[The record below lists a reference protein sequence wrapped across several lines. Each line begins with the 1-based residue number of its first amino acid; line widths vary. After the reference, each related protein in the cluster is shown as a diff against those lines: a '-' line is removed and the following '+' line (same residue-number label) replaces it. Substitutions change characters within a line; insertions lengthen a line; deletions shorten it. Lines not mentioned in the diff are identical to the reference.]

1 MFFRIHPTFQKEN
14 YMQKKY
20 RRLMYIVV
28 LFAIIFGMHSFADAT
43 ETEPPT
49 EHTHEWR
56 VQVSRKDYHQYICN
70 VCYETRQEAH
80 TFDSEGNCT
89 VCGHHEHEWHC
100 VWSDDQMHNI
110 ICNGCGEERT
120 STHTKNSEGVCTVC
134 GHTPHEH
141 IWQYNGEHYGYS
153 HGLKCTQC
161 AAISSEDHIYG
172 NDGKCT
178 VCGQEPPHE
187 CQWEWD
193 GNKSNHRE
201 IHFMVCACGATTSAR
216 HDMKWNGTY
225 THISH
230 TLVCN
235 VCGFTISYTHGYNP
249 AIYNGERCTVCGY
262 QGQGATGPEPN
273 PNETTPAETKPADN
287 KPAET
292 KPADNKPAE
301 TKPADTLPTE
311 TQPTETTTGETTPA
325 ETVPQDTDP
334 TVAAPEN
341 TTAPTV
347 PETSDSASE
356 MPVTD
361 DSPSS
366 GKAWIWVVSIVVI
379 LAGLS
384 TAFIL
389 MKKKLS

>member
-1 MFFRIHPTFQKEN
+1 MKKQLRIFILLVLVSAVFL
-14 YMQKKY
+14 
-20 RRLMYIVV
+20 RLVPG
-28 LFAIIFGMHSFADAT
+28 ATAT
-43 ETEPPT
+43 E
-49 EHTHEWR
+49 
-56 VQVSRKDYHQYICN
+56 
-70 VCYETRQEAH
+70 
-80 TFDSEGNCT
+80 
-89 VCGHHEHEWHC
+89 HEHEWYVQEISGDTHI
-100 VWSDDQMHNI
+100 I
-110 ICNGCGEERT
+110 ICQICSEYRMESHTYDSTGFCSFCGYEEHEHNYQCESYDDRFHTLVCTFCGYERT
-120 STHTKNSEGVCTVC
+120 TTHSKNSEGVCTVC
-134 GHTPHEH
+134 GYTPHEH

-161 AAISSEDHIYG
+161 AATSSEDHIYG
-172 NDGKCT
+172 DDGKCT

-262 QGQGATGPEPN
+262 HGQGATGPEPK
-273 PNETTPAETKPADN
+273 PNETTPAETKPVDN

-334 TVAAPEN
+334 AVAAPEN

-366 GKAWIWVVSIVVI
+366 GKAWIWVASIVVI